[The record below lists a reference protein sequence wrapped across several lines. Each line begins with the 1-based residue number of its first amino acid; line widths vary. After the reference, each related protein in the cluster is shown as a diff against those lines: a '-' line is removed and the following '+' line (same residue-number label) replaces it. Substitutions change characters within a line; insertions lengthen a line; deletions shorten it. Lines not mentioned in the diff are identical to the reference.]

1 LRGHIPEL
9 GHPPDATAAG
19 SGDPQRVTIRLLA
32 PAGPVFSGRLAIVSV
47 RLRAPE
53 AGALATWRWDDGGHD
68 QERVDPGSVVR
79 ARRTH
84 RYDSPGVYRVRVQVG
99 DEDEAEDRYVT
110 IARTD
115 QVAASGWVRDVERGE
130 RIAFGFLIT
139 PGSAAAPDAINLRA
153 LLGGVELSTNH
164 IAWLMTS
171 QPGSLHFGGLA
182 SLGAAAPDHPYRVDV
197 LRVAAARERIAQRMT
212 MSVYALGAVPGHDSP
227 MHRATG
233 IVRPGHIALG
243 PFDAPG
249 PPP

>member
-1 LRGHIPEL
+1 
-9 GHPPDATAAG
+9 
-19 SGDPQRVTIRLLA
+19 VTIRLLA
-32 PAGPVFSGRLAIVSV
+32 PAGPVFSGRLATVSV
-47 RLRAPE
+47 RFRAPE

-84 RYDSPGVYRVRVQVG
+84 RYDAPGVYRVRVQVG
-99 DEDEAEDRYVT
+99 DGDEAEDRYVT
-110 IARTD
+110 VARTD

-139 PGSAAAPDAINLRA
+139 PGGAGAPDSINLRA
-153 LLGGVELSTNH
+153 LLGVVELSSNH
-164 IAWLMTS
+164 IEWLMTS
-171 QPGSLHFGGLA
+171 RPGSLHFGGLA
-182 SLGAAAPDHPYRVDV
+182 SLGAAPDHPYRVDV
-197 LRVAAARERIAQRMT
+197 LRGAAARGRSAQRMT
-212 MSVYALGAVPGHDSP
+212 MRVYALGAVPGHDSP

-233 IVRPGHIALG
+233 VVRPGHIALG